1 MEMCRELGEGGAE
14 LADFG
19 ACELKWWNVQSQG
32 SKRVRG
38 KGKGKDTPMEA
49 MRIARRMRG
58 RL

>member
-1 MEMCRELGEGGAE
+1 MCRELGEGGAE